1 MKRVLSWFG
10 FNSETMSLRTEVV
23 AGGTTFLTMAYI
35 LAVNPQILGTTG
47 MNPGAQFTVT
57 AIASGCATLIM
68 GWLSHLPLALAPG
81 MGVNAFFAYTVCS
94 AMGYSW
100 KFALLAVF
108 LEGVLFLLL
117 TVTSLRERIVDAIP
131 LTLKRAIGCGIGFF
145 ILFIG
150 LRNGKVLVDAE
161 ATLVQLGDVTT
172 GDALL
177 TIIGVAVTS
186 ILFVLRVPGV
196 FLIGIFVTTLIGIPM
211 GLTVLN
217 RVVDMPPNPSEL
229 ILAFSF
235 GDIFS
240 KDMLLV
246 VFTLLFV
253 DLFNSIGT
261 LVGVAS
267 RAGLLNEKGEMPRI
281 RQALLAD
288 AIATTGGALLG
299 TSTICTY
306 VESAAGI
313 EAGGRSGVASVVT
326 ALCFIGALFFAP
338 LFLAVPAAA
347 TAPVLILVGI
357 LMISSMGEVDLRD
370 PVDLVPFVLCVALI
384 PLSGNIADGLIAG
397 VLVHIL
403 LRLVT
408 RRYRELS
415 VATILLG
422 LFFLLRFIFN

>member
-10 FNSETMSLRTEVV
+10 FNPKTMRLRTEVL

-35 LAVNPQILGTTG
+35 LAVNPQILGATG
-47 MNPGAQFTVT
+47 MDRGAQFTIT
-57 AIASGCATLIM
+57 AIASGCATLVM
-68 GWLSHLPLALAPG
+68 GWLSHLPLAMAPG
-81 MGVNAFFAYTVCS
+81 MGVNAFFAYTVCN

-108 LEGVLFLLL
+108 LEGVLFLIL
-117 TVTSLRERIVDAIP
+117 TVTSLRERIIEAIP
-131 LTLKRAIGCGIGFF
+131 LSLKRAIGCGIGFF

-150 LRNGKVLVDAE
+150 LRNGEVLVNSE
-161 ATLVQLGDVTT
+161 ATLVQLGDVTV
-172 GDALL
+172 GNALL
-177 TIIGVAVTS
+177 TVIGVAITS
-186 ILFVLRVPGV
+186 MLFVLRVPGV
-196 FLIGIFVTTLIGIPM
+196 FLIGIFVTTLIGIPL
-211 GLTVLN
+211 GLTHLSAVTAL
-217 RVVDMPPNPSEL
+217 PPNPSEL
-229 ILAFSF
+229 ICAFSF
-235 GDIFS
+235 KDIFTT
-240 KDMLLV
+240 DLLIV

-267 RAGLLNEKGEMPRI
+267 RAGLLNEKGEIPRI
-281 RQALLAD
+281 RQALMAD

-299 TSTICTY
+299 TSTISTY
-306 VESAAGI
+306 VESASGI
-313 EAGGRSGVASVVT
+313 EAGGRSGVTSLVT
-326 ALCFIGALFFAP
+326 ALCFFCALFFAP
-338 LFLAVPAAA
+338 IFLAVPAAA

-357 LMISSMGEVDLRD
+357 LMISTMTEVDLKD

-408 RRYRELS
+408 RRYKELTLS
-415 VATILLG
+415 TIILG
-422 LFFLLRFIFN
+422 IFFLLRFILK

>member
-1 MKRVLSWFG
+1 MKRFLAWFG
-10 FNSETMSLRTEVV
+10 FDAKTMSLRSEIL

-47 MNPGAQFTVT
+47 MNPGAQFTIT
-57 AIASGCATLIM
+57 AIASALATLVM
-68 GWLSHLPLALAPG
+68 GWLSHLPLAMAPG
-81 MGVNAFFAYTVCS
+81 MGVNAFFAYTVCN

-108 LEGVLFLLL
+108 LEGLLFLVL
-117 TVTSLRERIVDAIP
+117 TVTSLRERIIDAIP
-131 LTLKRAIGCGIGFF
+131 LSLKRAIGCGIGFF

-150 LRNGKVLVDAE
+150 LRNGKVLVDSE

-172 GDALL
+172 GEALL
-177 TIIGVAVTS
+177 TVIGVALTS
-186 ILFVLRVPGV
+186 MLFVLRAPGV
-196 FLIGIFVTTLIGIPM
+196 FLLGIFATTLIGIPM
-211 GLTVLN
+211 GLTNLTH
-217 RVVDMPPNPSEL
+217 VVDTPPNPSEL

-235 GDIFS
+235 DQLCS
-240 KDMLLV
+240 ADLLIV

-281 RQALLAD
+281 RQALMAD
-288 AIATTGGALLG
+288 AIATTSGALLG
-299 TSTICTY
+299 TSTISTY

-313 EAGGRSGVASVVT
+313 EAGGRSGITSLVT
-326 ALCFIGALFFAP
+326 ALCFVGALFFAP

-357 LMISSMGEVDLRD
+357 LMISTMSEVDLKD

-408 RRYRELS
+408 RRFRELS
-415 VATILLG
+415 FSTILLG
-422 LFFLLRFIFN
+422 LFFLLRFILK